1 MAVRSFTQSRPI
13 TDAEPEVGEI
23 SPSRV
28 RMVVL
33 FPAPLGPMNPKQHP
47 AGTWRVRSVTPRAL
61 P

>member
-1 MAVRSFTQSRPI
+1 MAMRSRTQSSPMI
-13 TDAEPEVGEI
+13 SAEPEVGAM

-28 RMVVL
+28 RMVVD
-33 FPAPLGPMNPKQHP
+33 FPAPLGPMKPKQLP